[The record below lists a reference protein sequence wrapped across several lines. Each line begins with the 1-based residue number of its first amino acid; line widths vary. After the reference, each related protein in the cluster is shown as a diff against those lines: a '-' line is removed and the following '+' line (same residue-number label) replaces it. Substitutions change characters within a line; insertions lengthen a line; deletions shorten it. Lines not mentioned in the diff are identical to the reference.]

1 MSGQIRDVLS
11 TSGIIAHEE
20 GTTQPGPSS
29 FSADPLGTLSGDAKV
44 QFPGLRPSEQA
55 RLERERQG
63 WGCRYQPKLD
73 DADGRAKF
81 KRICDDLD
89 AEIQVVESFLVHDVI
104 EEEASGTVA
113 EIQDLLERLYDC
125 LFGEGES
132 LKSVVVVI
140 QSQLNNAKWTTKH
153 VSFLRSAIKFLRVR
167 RIVNDQTVAEIGAMI
182 EEYGLD
188 PFRGTV
194 TDDGFVARYRV
205 EKIE

>member
-1 MSGQIRDVLS
+1 M
-11 TSGIIAHEE
+11 
-20 GTTQPGPSS
+20 
-29 FSADPLGTLSGDAKV
+29 
-44 QFPGLRPSEQA
+44 
-55 RLERERQG
+55 
-63 WGCRYQPKLD
+63 
-73 DADGRAKF
+73 
-81 KRICDDLD
+81 
-89 AEIQVVESFLVHDVI
+89 VHDVI